1 MTALRNS
8 FHLHFEWIDHSEGV
22 IGYGSNVV
30 QNKIYFP
37 RTRHNFLGPPCDVI
51 RKDCEAAI
59 AWFPKDS
66 SEYLILR
73 RRLYTVVQFAV
84 KWSQDVESLA
94 LPRLHTSGPPLNQPL
109 STSDIF
115 AVRQTTFLE
124 IQVSRFLEES
134 KKNIHACWDL
144 ISRIFLRI
152 SLAKNVNRKQRRW
165 G

>member
-1 MTALRNS
+1 MVSCETSALSHTNLYVSKARLRKSMTALRNS

-94 LPRLHTSGPPLNQPL
+94 L
-109 STSDIF
+109 
-115 AVRQTTFLE
+115 
-124 IQVSRFLEES
+124 
-134 KKNIHACWDL
+134 
-144 ISRIFLRI
+144 
-152 SLAKNVNRKQRRW
+152 
-165 G
+165 